1 METYETEEVDM
12 MSRVGYEEEDV
23 RQDDASEAATQ
34 ASREEVDSR
43 SVFVNNGGYYSLKHS
58 LTLQKLIHVAC
69 TPEEVQ
75 QHFESCGTVNRV
87 TIRSGGFAYVEFL
100 GIEAVQEALKLNES
114 ELHGRQLKVL
124 AKRTNYPGMRQSRP
138 RYINPYIAYQYGGAV
153 RPPFFYPPYGYGR
166 FPRYRR
172 PNRYRPYN

>member
-1 METYETEEVDM
+1 MATYEAMEVDM
-12 MSRVGYEEEDV
+12 MSRVGDEEEDV
-23 RQDDASEAATQ
+23 QQDAASEAAKQ

-43 SVFVNNGGYYSLKHS
+43 SVFVNN
-58 LTLQKLIHVAC
+58 IHIAC

-100 GIEAVQEALKLNES
+100 GIEAAQEALKLNES

-138 RYINPYIAYQYGGAV
+138 RYVNPY
-153 RPPFFYPPYGYGR
+153 PFFYPSYGYGR